1 MLLLIS
7 LLPVVLQCSVKA
19 QSFVLTDSAAAA
31 LVKAMFTT
39 GPQRRSL
46 KALPIS
52 LLPYFTYFIFVS
64 PLEEKLCDAG
74 SLAFLFSPLQY
85 SLA

>member
-7 LLPVVLQCSVKA
+7 LLPVVLQRSVKA
-19 QSFVLTDSAAAA
+19 QSFLLTDSAAAA
-31 LVKAMFTT
+31 LVKAMFATSL
-39 GPQRRSL
+39 QRRSL

-52 LLPYFTYFIFVS
+52 LLPYFTYFIVS

-74 SLAFLFSPLQY
+74 SFVFLFSPLQY